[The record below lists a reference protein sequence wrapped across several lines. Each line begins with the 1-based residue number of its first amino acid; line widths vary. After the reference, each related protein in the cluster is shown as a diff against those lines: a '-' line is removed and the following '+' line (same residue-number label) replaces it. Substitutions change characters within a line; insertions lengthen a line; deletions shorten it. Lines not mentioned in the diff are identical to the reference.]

1 MLIFKNLYP
10 KIVLIPDGTTSSVDD
25 INVVVFVVDTT
36 AVDDTIVVIEDVLV
50 VAGDD
55 RGRGG
60 VEEAAGRSDGEG
72 SSRITVTACEGGPVP
87 TCVWAATVT

>member
-10 KIVLIPDGTTSSVDD
+10 KIALIPDGTTSSVDD
-25 INVVVFVVDTT
+25 INVVVVVDTT

-55 RGRGG
+55 RGRGS
-60 VEEAAGRSDGEG
+60 VEEVAGRSDGEG